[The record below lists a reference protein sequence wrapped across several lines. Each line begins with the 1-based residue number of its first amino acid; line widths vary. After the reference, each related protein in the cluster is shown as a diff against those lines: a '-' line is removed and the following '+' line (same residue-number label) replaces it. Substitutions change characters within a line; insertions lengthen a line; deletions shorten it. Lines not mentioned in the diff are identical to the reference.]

1 MFPSILVILGCA
13 ALSVGGFL
21 LLSRFVPH
29 RWIVADADAAG
40 ALYATI
46 GMVYAILV
54 ALGAIAVWEP
64 RAAAA
69 DNTEREATDLIETYW
84 SARTLDPPD
93 RTRIQG
99 LVVRYTQEVINSE
112 WRGLARKHTPS
123 AGAQDLLNLL
133 RSSAEGVEPA
143 TDQQAAALDH
153 VLARISDAA
162 DARRA
167 RVSAADEGMPYPLWP
182 ILILGGIISIAFLYL
197 FGLRRTFPNGL
208 MMFTVGGMVALLLV
222 VIYQLE
228 YPFSR
233 GLAIGPDAFQD
244 VLTQLGMMP
253 Q

>member
-1 MFPSILVILGCA
+1 MLSSILVILGCA
-13 ALSVGGFL
+13 TLSVIGFL
-21 LLSRFVPH
+21 FVSRFVPQ

-54 ALGAIAVWEP
+54 ALAAIAVWEP

-69 DNTEREATDLIETYW
+69 ESTEREATDLIEAYW
-84 SARTLDPPD
+84 SARSLEPPD
-93 RTRIQG
+93 RIKVQRLITSYTEE
-99 LVVRYTQEVINSE
+99 VVDGE
-112 WRGLARKHTPS
+112 WRGLSRERRPS
-123 AGAQDLLNLL
+123 ANAQNLLNQL
-133 RSSAEGVEPA
+133 RSTAEAIEPV
-143 TDQQAAALDH
+143 TDRQVAGHDQ

-167 RVSAADEGMPYPLWP
+167 RIGAAGVGMPYPLWP
-182 ILILGGIISIAFLYL
+182 ILILGGIISISFLYL
-197 FGLRRTFPNGL
+197 FGLQRTFPNGL

-233 GLAIGPDAFQD
+233 GLSIGPQAFQD
-244 VLTQLGMMP
+244 ALTQLGMMP
-253 Q
+253 